1 MVEVR
6 NQASGVLDVSA
17 RPTRKLPSVD
27 ASEGPLSHLNVLLAC
42 LGYAC
47 NYPAAGRAF
56 PAHNVISGSTLP
68 VHLAVRFVFA
78 LIAEPLECIQ
88 HEGCTSFD
96 ILA

>member
-17 RPTRKLPSVD
+17 RPMRKLPSVD
-27 ASEGPLSHLNVLLAC
+27 ASEGPFSPSNVLLAC

-56 PAHNVISGSTLP
+56 PAHNVISDSTLP
-68 VHLAVRFVFA
+68 VHLAVRFLSA
-78 LIAEPLECIQ
+78 PIAGPLECLQ